1 MSIIVNPQ
9 RGPYRL
15 YFYDGRRV
23 TGSGDLDLSKTGKGC
38 RPKEFRYREVGRS
51 QLRHV
56 PTKDLLRELR
66 QEKVFLTGEDEA
78 FRSMC
83 SDLQIPVTL
92 VNLCRTC
99 LLTDRITPLNQKN
112 SVRYGQEKICMHC
125 AKTELRREAGYMGGM
140 GMKSIGHLENMLEM
154 YQDLDRVLGMLQPE
168 ASRPAQTLFDR
179 LEPHAIM
186 ETQPITALPLP
197 QKFIEASGVTTLMP
211 VQQLCVDAGLLK
223 GKDQLVVAATAS
235 GKTFIGEMAGVKNH
249 SEGRGGMLFLVP
261 LVALAN
267 QKYHRF
273 TERYGEFLN
282 VSLLTGVSRI
292 RLPETRVNARRS
304 MKSDIIVGT
313 YEGVDHHLRMGKRL
327 SKVGTVVIDEVQM
340 LEDADRG
347 HRLDGL
353 IARLRHVAPHAQFL
367 FLSATIGSP
376 ALLAKKL
383 KSDLIRYDARPVGLE
398 RHLIFTERKEKI
410 PLIKKMVLEE
420 FKKTSSKG
428 FRGQTIVFTNSR
440 ARCHTVSD
448 AIGKKAMPYHAGLS
462 AKERRDVEMK
472 FEKGE
477 ISAVVTTAAL
487 AAGVD
492 FPASQVI
499 FDALAMGISW
509 LKVQEFCQMM
519 GRAGRP
525 DFHDLGKVVILAE
538 PGGVYSRE
546 SGGGTEEEVAIR
558 LLKGEMEEVS
568 PIYDIEGSSEE
579 YVANAVVCGGDRVRL
594 TEICGTMVG
603 EMEDVWPLLNQEGYI
618 HERNGKIV
626 LSPLGQVMAEHFI
639 GIERL
644 TRILKMVRKTAE
656 PLVIVAELD
665 CVEDADA

>member
-112 SVRYGQEKICMHC
+112 SVKYGQEKICMHC